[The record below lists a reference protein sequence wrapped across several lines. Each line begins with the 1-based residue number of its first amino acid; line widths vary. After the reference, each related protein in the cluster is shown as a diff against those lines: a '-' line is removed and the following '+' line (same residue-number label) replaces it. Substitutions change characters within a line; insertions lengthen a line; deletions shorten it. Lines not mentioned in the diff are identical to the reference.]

1 MPIYIDSTEGRN
13 TSVLPDIPSAK
24 VSTTLEMLTGADI
37 LISPLTMPCTT
48 PSLVTKH
55 IKAGA
60 ILVQR
65 KSADDL
71 VHSIGNRILFSLA
84 KMRDTKACQ
93 WQCILLSTGF
103 FVPNFSSGT
112 IWVGRLL
119 QDNPGQPGII
129 WHNVDWQYKALA
141 TELRRYAMRGGTY
154 IPLTCDEE
162 IPSWCRQAEE
172 DLIKLKQDN
181 IKELWPDA
189 KDYPPDPPLAEDVLQ
204 ELRPV
209 TDGRV
214 VLSQFSG
221 IGPVIANS
229 IWDTIRKTNKE
240 WHPFHDYDNEPTL
253 GQAIFWASTCDPE
266 LYKLPRIPGY
276 GKGKRAAV
284 RKQLGLWD
292 GQDFM
297 VIQTKVAEEE
307 EDTEKRQ
314 EELHEIL
321 HGDGKGEL

>member
-1 MPIYIDSTEGRN
+1 MSIFIDATEGRN
-13 TSVLPDIPSAK
+13 TSALPDIPGAK
-24 VSTTLEMLTGADI
+24 VSTTLEALTGADI
-37 LISPLTMPCTT
+37 MISPLTMPCTT
-48 PSLVTKH
+48 PVLVTKH

-60 ILVQR
+60 ILIQR
-65 KSADDL
+65 KSAEDL
-71 VHSIGNRILFSLA
+71 VHSIGNRILSSLA

-181 IKELWPDA
+181 VKELWPDA
-189 KDYPPDPPLAEDVLQ
+189 KDYPPDPPLQEDVLQ

-209 TDGRV
+209 TDGRT
-214 VLSQFSG
+214 VLSQFAG
-221 IGPVIANS
+221 IGPVIANTM
-229 IWDTIRKTNKE
+229 WNTIREQNKT
-240 WHPFHDYDNEPTL
+240 WRPGYDPEPTL
-253 GQAIFWASTCDPE
+253 AQAIFWLSAEDPT
-266 LYKLPRIPGY
+266 KHNLPHVAGY

-297 VIQTKVAEEE
+297 AVQMDVPEVEEKAEDREGVL
-307 EDTEKRQ
+307 K
-314 EELHEIL
+314 EIL